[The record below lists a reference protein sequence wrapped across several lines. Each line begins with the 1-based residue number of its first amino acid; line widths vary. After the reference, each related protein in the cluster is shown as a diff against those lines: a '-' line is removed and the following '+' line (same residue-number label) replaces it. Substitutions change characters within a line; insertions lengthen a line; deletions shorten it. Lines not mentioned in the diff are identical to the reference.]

1 MFREFIQYYKPHK
14 KVFIQDLMAAF
25 LVAVI
30 DLVYPVVTRNML
42 NVYIPNQM
50 LSSLLTS
57 TAVLLILYLVLRP
70 PGGRG
75 NAGRYAPGCVPAPAK
90 AALLLF

>member
-1 MFREFIQYYKPHK
+1 
-14 KVFIQDLMAAF
+14 MAAF

-57 TAVLLILYLVLRP
+57 TAVLLILYLVKMGMNYFYLISLQLM
-70 PGGRG
+70 
-75 NAGRYAPGCVPAPAK
+75 VQIFQK
-90 AALLLF
+90 